1 MVEFSAAG
9 DKSDT
14 ESDDSGAEGLSIASL
29 FLSVCVAEMY
39 FLRSLN

>member
-14 ESDDSGAEGLSIASL
+14 ESDDSGAEGL
-29 FLSVCVAEMY
+29 FLTVCVIKI
-39 FLRSLN
+39 LP

>member
-14 ESDDSGAEGLSIASL
+14 ESDDSGNEGNLIVIWL
-29 FLSVCVAEMY
+29 FRNEIIVTIH
-39 FLRSLN
+39 

>member
-14 ESDDSGAEGLSIASL
+14 ESDDSGAEGL
-29 FLSVCVAEMY
+29 FLTVRRLCHKNS
-39 FLRSLN
+39 S